1 MKSCGLRA
9 AVAIMTATLI
19 AASGLKAE
27 IASAKLV
34 VLPNPEG
41 PSPAAHYSVDSQQ
54 APVET
59 VSNWLA
65 EQRL

>member
-1 MKSCGLRA
+1 VRPA
-9 AVAIMTATLI
+9 
-19 AASGLKAE
+19 KAE

-34 VLPNPEG
+34 VLPNPKG
-41 PSPAAHYSVDSQQ
+41 PSPAAHYFVDNQQ
-54 APVET
+54 ALVDT

>member
-1 MKSCGLRA
+1 
-9 AVAIMTATLI
+9 V
-19 AASGLKAE
+19 SGLKAE

-34 VLPNPEG
+34 VLLNPKG
-41 PSPAAHYSVDSQQ
+41 PSPAAHYFVDNQQ
-54 APVET
+54 ALVDT

>member
-19 AASGLKAE
+19 GASGLKAE

-34 VLPNPEG
+34 VLPNPKG
-41 PSPAAHYSVDSQQ
+41 PSPAAHYFVDNQQ
-54 APVET
+54 ALVDT
-59 VSNWLA
+59 VSKWLA